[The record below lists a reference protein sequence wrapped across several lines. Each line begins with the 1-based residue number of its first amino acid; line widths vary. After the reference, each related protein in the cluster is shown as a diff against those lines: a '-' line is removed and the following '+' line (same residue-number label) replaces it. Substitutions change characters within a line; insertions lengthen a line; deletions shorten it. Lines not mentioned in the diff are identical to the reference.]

1 VSKDKSDSLQKA
13 KNYAFL
19 LLKFRQRSTKEIGL
33 RLKQKQ
39 FEDPVIKETIA
50 FLKDHAFI
58 DDAAFARAWIDSRLK
73 KPLGIRRIKEEL
85 RIKGIDNNIIDSNI
99 NQTRRDYSE
108 EEVVSRIAAD
118 KLKQTPKGI
127 EPQKA
132 KRRIFSYLLRRG
144 FSPGVISDILAQ
156 L

>member
-1 VSKDKSDSLQKA
+1 MGKDKSDSLQKA

-19 LLKFRQRSTKEIGL
+19 LLKFRQRSTKEIVL

-39 FEDPVIKETIA
+39 FEDSVIKETIA

-85 RIKGIDNNIIDSNI
+85 RIKGIDNNIIDSSI
-99 NQTRRDYSE
+99 SQIRRDYSE
-108 EEVVSRIAAD
+108 EEVISRIAAD
-118 KLKQTPKGI
+118 KFSRLKGI

-144 FSPGVISDILAQ
+144 FSPDVISDTLTQ

>member
-1 VSKDKSDSLQKA
+1 MSKDKSDSLQKA

-19 LLKFRQRSTKEIGL
+19 LLKFRQRSTKEISQ
-33 RLKQKQ
+33 RLKQKH
-39 FEDPVIKETIA
+39 FEDSIIKETIA

-73 KPLGIRRIKEEL
+73 KPLGIKRIKEEL

-99 NQTRRDYSE
+99 NQIRRDYSE

-118 KLKQTPKGI
+118 RLSRLKGI

-132 KRRIFSYLLRRG
+132 KRRLFSYLLRRG
-144 FSPGVISDILAQ
+144 FSLDVISDTLAQ